1 MIAGTGIDLI
11 ETARIRETLSK
22 FGERFF
28 RRVFTSG
35 EVDYC
40 KSMKFP
46 DRHLAA
52 RFAAKE
58 AISKCLGTG
67 IGEKLGW
74 KDIEIRHDGAGKP
87 LVELHGKGRELVKRL
102 KIVALHVSL
111 SHTEN
116 YGCAVAVA
124 ETDIGTGR

>member
-1 MIAGTGIDLI
+1 MTMIAGIGIDLI
-11 ETARIRETLSK
+11 ETSRIRDTLDK
-22 FGERFF
+22 FGDRFF
-28 RRVFTSG
+28 RRVFTPK

-58 AISKCLGTG
+58 AVGKCFGTG
-67 IGEKLGW
+67 IGGGLGW
-74 KDIEIRHDGAGKP
+74 KDIEITHSELGEP
-87 LVELHGKGRELVKRL
+87 LVELHGGGLELAQRLGIREVR
-102 KIVALHVSL
+102 VSL
-111 SHTEN
+111 SHTES

-124 ETDIGTGR
+124 EK

>member
-1 MIAGTGIDLI
+1 MITGVGIDLI
-11 ETARIRETLSK
+11 ETSRIRQTLDK
-22 FGERFF
+22 FGDRFF
-28 RRVFTSG
+28 KRVFTPQ

-58 AISKCLGTG
+58 AVSKCFGTG
-67 IGEKLGW
+67 IGKNLGW
-74 KDIEIRHDGAGKP
+74 KDIEIAHDERGKP
-87 LVELHGKGRELVKRL
+87 LVELHGGGLELAKRL
-102 KIVALHVSL
+102 KVREVHVSL
-111 SHTEN
+111 SHTES

-124 ETDIGTGR
+124 EQ

>member
-1 MIAGTGIDLI
+1 MIAGIGIDLI
-11 ETARIRETLSK
+11 ETSRIRDTLDK
-22 FGERFF
+22 FGDRFF
-28 RRVFTSG
+28 RRVFTPQ

-58 AISKCLGTG
+58 AVSKCFGTG
-67 IGEKLGW
+67 IGKDLGW
-74 KDIEIRHDGAGKP
+74 KDIEIAHNELGKP
-87 LVELHGKGRELVKRL
+87 LVQLHGNGLELARGLGIREVL
-102 KIVALHVSL
+102 VSL
-111 SHTEN
+111 SHSEH

-124 ETDIGTGR
+124 EKVTV

>member
-1 MIAGTGIDLI
+1 MIAGIGIDLI
-11 ETARIRETLSK
+11 ETARIRQTLDK
-22 FGERFF
+22 FGDRFF
-28 RRVFTSG
+28 RRVFTSR

-58 AISKCLGTG
+58 AVSKCFGTG
-67 IGEKLGW
+67 IGKNLGW
-74 KDIEIRHDGAGKP
+74 KDIEIAHDRLGKP
-87 LVELHGKGRELVKRL
+87 LVELHGGGLSLARKLNVRQV
-102 KIVALHVSL
+102 HVSL
-111 SHTEN
+111 SHTES

-124 ETDIGTGR
+124 EKSE